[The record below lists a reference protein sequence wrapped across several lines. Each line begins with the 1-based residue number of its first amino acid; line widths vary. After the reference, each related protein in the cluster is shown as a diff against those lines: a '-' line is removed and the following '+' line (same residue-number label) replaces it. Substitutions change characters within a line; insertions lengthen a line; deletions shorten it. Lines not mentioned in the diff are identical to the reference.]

1 MSNER
6 PGPDPG
12 ELTATSYLVL
22 GLLAREGTSTPYD
35 LKRHV
40 AATIGHFWSFRHA
53 VLYKEP
59 PRLLALGLVTEERE
73 ADGRR
78 RRRFTNTEA
87 GREAIREWLARPTRQ
102 GPELRD
108 PGLLQLFFADLEPT
122 AVRLAIATEQLALH
136 RARLA
141 GYEAEQHIADEPRG
155 PGERSIQQWRGVT
168 LPMGLLHERAAI
180 EFWAG
185 VAADVSAEEA
195 GNDLARAEED
205 GAAIAIDD
213 VGPGVDGG
221 REGVP

>member
-1 MSNER
+1 MSTER
-6 PGPDPG
+6 PGPDPS

-59 PRLLALGLVTEERE
+59 ARLLAHGLVTEERE
-73 ADGRR
+73 PEGRR
-78 RRRFTNTEA
+78 RRRFTITPA
-87 GREAIREWLARPTRQ
+87 GREALREWLARPERRD
-102 GPELRD
+102 PELRD

-122 AVRLAIATEQLALH
+122 SVRLAIATEQLDLH

-141 GYEAEQHIADEPRG
+141 GLVAAQDIDAEPRG
-155 PGERSIQQWRGVT
+155 RGARSIRQWRGVT
-168 LPMGLLHERAAI
+168 LPMGLLHERAAV
-180 EFWAG
+180 EFWTG

-195 GNDLARAEED
+195 ASDRARAEDD
-205 GAAIAIDD
+205 GA
-213 VGPGVDGG
+213 PH
-221 REGVP
+221 RPR

>member
-1 MSNER
+1 MSRER

-40 AATIGHFWSFRHA
+40 AATIGHFWSFQHA

-59 PRLLALGLVTEERE
+59 VRLMELGLVTEERE
-73 ADGRR
+73 AEGRR
-78 RRRFTNTEA
+78 RRRFTITVA
-87 GREAIREWLARPTRQ
+87 GREALREWLGRPARQ

-108 PGLLQLFFADLEPT
+108 PGLLQLFFADLEPAT
-122 AVRLAIATEQLALH
+122 VRLAIATEQLALH
-136 RARLA
+136 RARRA
-141 GYEAEQHIADEPRG
+141 GYEAEQHIDDEPRG

-180 EFWAG
+180 EFWTD
-185 VAADVSAEEA
+185 VAADVSAEEDA
-195 GNDLARAEED
+195 TDRAPAEDD
-205 GAAIAIDD
+205 GATIAINEA
-213 VGPGVDGG
+213 GPGVDGG
-221 REGVP
+221 A